1 MNGSRKSIIQGCV
14 GIVGALLLYGCAT
27 VGETPVADG
36 TLFPNDGTKGKA
48 FLLQKPH
55 ELLTRGFR
63 DGKLALVNIIDIT
76 AKFGISEIQYG
87 LVALAHPP
95 GSPIPNP
102 AVAAHV
108 HVGDFKP
115 HVGNMPVDHSGWP
128 HYVRVQNFSDDPPD
142 LLDVVIAC
150 EPKPDPKTR
159 FSDVIQMGVSFGNPY
174 TCNINPN
181 EVYGKLWGSQIDDY
195 GVLVSGGDIDDRMPP
210 KLEQLRKIMERFNAT
225 VIDEVKRH
233 TSQ

>member
-76 AKFGISEIQYG
+76 GKFGISEIQYG
-87 LVALAHPP
+87 LVALALCIFHRMN
-95 GSPIPNP
+95 PI
-102 AVAAHV
+102 HL
-108 HVGDFKP
+108 FLIF
-115 HVGNMPVDHSGWP
+115 
-128 HYVRVQNFSDDPPD
+128 Q
-142 LLDVVIAC
+142 
-150 EPKPDPKTR
+150 
-159 FSDVIQMGVSFGNPY
+159 
-174 TCNINPN
+174 
-181 EVYGKLWGSQIDDY
+181 
-195 GVLVSGGDIDDRMPP
+195 
-210 KLEQLRKIMERFNAT
+210 KILMTICTKVFFCIGIVE
-225 VIDEVKRH
+225 
-233 TSQ
+233 